1 METIKKLDE
10 AVISAS
16 AGNMSKLEG
25 MVKNK
30 LVKDTKLAKGI
41 ETVDKFAKKKSLEPG
56 KLIDSGIDKFSKKVG
71 LDRDSFT
78 IGKDKA
84 KKYHSFKKGATQGL
98 TKKQSK
104 AFNEKIKGIEEK
116 LEKGKKEFSFLGH
129 KKSFKNPLQY
139 TDITFAIIFVYVII
153 CLIIDV
159 DKYDKWWKYLVLK
172 PDYSLYIFLGTFI
185 SLLSNDELGFPIKLM
200 RKIMIE
206 ILGKNNEYGFSYFLQ
221 RIWLPLFRGLRE
233 GTSVSANVF
242 SWPLS
247 KMILYFPILIITLF
261 QYIIPIVITIILIP
275 ITLVVGLITGIPTAG
290 AGAEISVEG
299 SEVTDEAA
307 AEADMFIA
315 GVLKK
320 IWRTINKVIP
330 FKKLLAIYIVG
341 VTFYTILLPLLIDV
355 YLTFAVFILTHIV
368 LNKILIKGLLNNFPE
383 KLKSYTLI
391 RILSYALIM
400 GAYYYIQ
407 FQVNLKFYM
416 KKDSDN
422 GGDPISTILDM
433 FGMDDQ
439 IPKFLSDY
447 NVKRSI
453 KKLLCPEDPETEY
466 SSYPHLRVAINILI
480 FFIVIKLL
488 NHLAIHVGKFDT

>member
-16 AGNMSKLEG
+16 AGDMSKLEG
-25 MVKNK
+25 MVKDTKIGKKFGSFDKMSNK
-30 LVKDTKLAKGI
+30 LAIKESEI
-41 ETVDKFAKKKSLEPG
+41 
-56 KLIDSGIDKFSKKVG
+56 IDSGMDKFSKKVG
-71 LDRDSFT
+71 LARDNFT

-84 KKYHSFKKGATQGL
+84 KIYHSFKKGATQGLTKKL

-104 AFNEKIKGIEEK
+104 AFNEKIKGIEGK
-116 LEKGKKEFSFLGH
+116 LEKGKKEFSFRGK
-129 KKSFKNPLQY
+129 KKSFKY
-139 TDITFAIIFVYVII
+139 TDITFSIVFVYVII

-159 DKYDKWWKYLVLK
+159 DKYDKWWKYFVLK
-172 PDYSLYIFLGTFI
+172 SDYSLYIFLGTFI
-185 SLLSNDELGFPIKLM
+185 SLLTNDELGFPIKLM

-206 ILGKNNEYGFSYFLQ
+206 ILGKNNEYGFSYFLE
-221 RIWLPLFRGLRE
+221 RIWLPLFSGLRK

-261 QYIIPIVITIILIP
+261 QYIIPILITIILIP
-275 ITLVVGLITGIPTAG
+275 ITLVVGLITGIFTEG
-290 AGAEISVEG
+290 AGTALSVEG
-299 SEVTDEAA
+299 SEVADEAE
-307 AEADMFIA
+307 AEVDMFIA
-315 GVLKK
+315 SVLKK

-330 FKKLLAIYIVG
+330 FKKLLAVYIVG
-341 VTFYTILLPLLIDV
+341 LTFYKILLPLLIDV

-383 KLKSYTLI
+383 KLQSYTLI
-391 RILSYALIM
+391 RVLSYALIM

-416 KKDSDN
+416 TKDN
-422 GGDPISTILDM
+422 KGRGDPISTILEM

-439 IPKFLSDY
+439 IPEFLNTY
-447 NVKRSI
+447 NVKASV
-453 KKLLCPEDPETEY
+453 KSLLCPKDPETEY
-466 SSYPHLRVAINILI
+466 SDTPHLRVAINIFI
-480 FFIVIKLL
+480 FFVVIKLL
-488 NHLAIHVGKFDT
+488 NWLAMYVGKFDT

>member
-10 AVISAS
+10 TVISAS
-16 AGNMSKLEG
+16 DGDLSKLKD
-25 MVKNK
+25 M
-30 LVKDTKLAKGI
+30 VKDTKLAKGI
-41 ETVDKFAKKKSLEPG
+41 ETVDKFANKKSLEPG
-56 KLIDSGIDKFSKKVG
+56 KGVDWLLNKGSKKVG
-71 LDRDSFT
+71 LARDNFT

-84 KKYHSFKKGATQGL
+84 KIYHSFKKGATQGLTKKL

-104 AFNEKIKGIEEK
+104 AFNEKIKGIEGK
-116 LEKGKKEFSFLGH
+116 LEKGKKEFSFRGH

-139 TDITFAIIFVYVII
+139 TDITFAIVFVYVII

-159 DKYDKWWKYLVLK
+159 DKYDKWWKYFVLK
-172 PDYSLYIFLGTFI
+172 SDYSLYIFLGTFI
-185 SLLSNDELGFPIKLM
+185 SLLTNDELGFPIKLM
-200 RKIMIE
+200 RKIMVE

-221 RIWLPLFRGLRE
+221 RIWLPLFSGLRK

-261 QYIIPIVITIILIP
+261 QYIIPIIITIILIP
-275 ITLVVGLITGIPTAG
+275 ITLVVGLITGIFTEG

-299 SEVTDEAA
+299 SEVTEEAA
-307 AEADMFIA
+307 DEVDMFIA

-330 FKKLLAIYIVG
+330 FKKLLAVYIVG
-341 VTFYTILLPLLIDV
+341 LTFYKILLPLLIDV

-383 KLKSYTLI
+383 KLQSYILI
-391 RILSYALIM
+391 RILGYALIM

-447 NVKRSI
+447 NVKRSV
-453 KKLLCPEDPETEY
+453 KKLLCPKDSDGDKPTN
-466 SSYPHLRVAINILI
+466 LRVAINIFI
-480 FFIVIKLL
+480 FFVVIKLL
-488 NHLAIHVGKFDT
+488 NHLAIYVGKFDT